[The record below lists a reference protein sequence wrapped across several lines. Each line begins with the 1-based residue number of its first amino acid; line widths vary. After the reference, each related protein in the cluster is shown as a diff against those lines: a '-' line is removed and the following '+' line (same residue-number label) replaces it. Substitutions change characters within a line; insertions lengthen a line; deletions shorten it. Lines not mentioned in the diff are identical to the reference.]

1 LLLFTVFHVF
11 CAFFARKLY
20 FMHKDICNK
29 KSIGMHHGTF
39 RGSLSAHYEDITEPP
54 KRWKEACEELGLT
67 WGEDIGVCDI
77 GETVAV

>member
-1 LLLFTVFHVF
+1 
-11 CAFFARKLY
+11 
-20 FMHKDICNK
+20 
-29 KSIGMHHGTF
+29 MHHGTF

-54 KRWKEACEELGLT
+54 KRWKEACEEQGLT